1 MSLRYYHFTFIVL
14 NGGLPQIVDRK
25 NRRQVKPSKSQKQNF
40 ASRPKRRQLFF
51 FVQNVD
57 NIFLQVV
64 QIVDTIN
71 RYRLI
76 ERYISSS
83 LTGRGVRGAEPPVDK
98 CSCAMHLLKY
108 YIKNKKN
115 LFIIIIIIK
124 LKNRLTYRLYRNKKK
139 YDVGQ
144 TADTFFFHTC
154 PKRRHVEIEKKSDRL
169 IFFKSVDP

>member
-83 LTGRGVRGAEPPVDK
+83 LTGRGVRGAEPPVPNPNPNPNPNPDP
-98 CSCAMHLLKY
+98 SLIRLLTL
-108 YIKNKKN
+108 I
-115 LFIIIIIIK
+115 
-124 LKNRLTYRLYRNKKK
+124 LTANPNPDPSLILILTLIL
-139 YDVGQ
+139 
-144 TADTFFFHTC
+144 TAN
-154 PKRRHVEIEKKSDRL
+154 PNPNPAL
-169 IFFKSVDP
+169 ILTANPN